1 LHIQDY
7 EIDAALQLGIVPEN
21 ISKIILL
28 LENFL
33 LKRFDAIS
41 TISESM
47 KNKLCDKGMNMK
59 KIFLFPN
66 WANMDDVILDKDLGN
81 DFRIMKG
88 LKRDDFLILYSGNI
102 GKKQGLEIVVE
113 AANILKDFNDIKFIF
128 CGHGAD
134 KKNIINLVNRY
145 KLNNCLFYPLQDKE
159 DFNAMLNSANVHL
172 IIQKSVAADLVMPSK
187 LTNIIASGGFSIVT
201 AEPNTELGNLFS
213 AHNYLGYSISPNDSL
228 TLAESIQKIKLN
240 NNLIDSK
247 KIRKFAEENFEVNK
261 IMTSFNEQIKDI

>member
-1 LHIQDY
+1 
-7 EIDAALQLGIVPEN
+7 
-21 ISKIILL
+21 
-28 LENFL
+28 
-33 LKRFDAIS
+33 
-41 TISESM
+41 
-47 KNKLCDKGMNMK
+47 
-59 KIFLFPN
+59 
-66 WANMDDVILDKDLGN
+66 
-81 DFRIMKG
+81 
-88 LKRDDFLILYSGNI
+88 
-102 GKKQGLEIVVE
+102 
-113 AANILKDFNDIKFIF
+113 
-128 CGHGAD
+128 
-134 KKNIINLVNRY
+134 
-145 KLNNCLFYPLQDKE
+145 
-159 DFNAMLNSANVHL
+159 MLNSANVHL